1 MKKIYLLIFALTMA
15 VFSNAQNVTTN
26 SGSGL
31 ASTYADLASAIT
43 ALNGVGSTFS
53 PVVITLN
60 ANETAP
66 AGGYVI
72 TAVGSSGAPITI
84 QGSSYGNVIQ
94 AYSPQA
100 TGSIND
106 AIFKI
111 KGGSYITIQNLT
123 MKENPANFTIA
134 TDATGTANNMTEWG
148 ISVLYTSTT
157 QGSQH
162 ITIQNDSISLNR
174 TYTNTFG
181 IYSSTCHADATPATN
196 TDITSSAG
204 DNSNLHIY
212 GNTISNVNY
221 GIAVLSAPAFPGS
234 GLDIGG
240 SSSATGNTIYNFGTA
255 NTNVSAYARLYVQV
269 YGVLT
274 LNQLGVNIQ
283 YNTIGSSNPAYYNN
297 TSAGV
302 LAGVYNTSTGTG
314 GSSTSP
320 TFPGTANTNTISNNS
335 VAIQLAE
342 NNTANTNYGI
352 HSDFGDA
359 HTSVNISSN
368 NFHNLLDSGAAVTTP
383 KCNFWIVDVSGI
395 CLNETITNNTYTDLN
410 INTYG
415 YVRLINNTAIIQ
427 SGTQTIS
434 NNSTATALSSPT
446 YYMQVTYSAGGAT
459 QATNGITDAAAHL
472 AGSTILWQNN
482 NFSKIYH
489 SAQAGITMFNCS
501 SGSTFNVTKT
511 FSNNIFSNIT
521 DINGTFTGM
530 LISGGTGTGAT
541 TNVYSNTV
549 TNATAKT
556 SVTGISVGTGVSV
569 NVYKNKISDLS
580 VSNGSATS
588 VATGITTSSLTTIT
602 PAFLIY
608 DNLIANLTTNS
619 TVTNLNGIIGINIAG
634 NATGKSAAQVYHNTI
649 YIGTAS
655 GGATYGTSG
664 VTFDNSTITSLD
676 LRNNIIINLSTPS
689 GTGGIAAGL
698 RALTAG
704 TSGTVPSVYSSSSNN
719 NVFYVNPS
727 AGISTHL
734 TYVEGSSSSVNPENT
749 VVNFKTFTSTGTG
762 GHSQDAASYEDNI
775 SFLSTTYSS
784 SSFLQPVLAGY
795 YSGATGTGITTDYSG
810 ATRSSTLPDVGA
822 YESTG
827 KRWIGATSTTWATG
841 TNWRD
846 GSTPSSSDAVTVG
859 YGSTNYPVLTGNITT
874 AGLGLQPSTKITI
887 GSNTLA
893 VNGNISGTGVVT
905 GSATSNLSIGG
916 AGSSAN
922 LYFDQTTAGTTN
934 VLNNFTLNSSS
945 GSATLLNALN
955 LKGTF
960 TPTAGALTTGGYLTL
975 LSTSSGTGSIAQ
987 GSGSYLSGNVNVQRY
1002 VGSSLQW
1009 RMVGLP
1015 FTAATTI
1022 SQSALRGFYT
1032 SGYNAYSYNEAGDNG
1047 AYGGSGGVN
1056 AGWVPFTSGTIT
1068 SDKGLLLSGG
1078 TISSA
1083 INFTGP
1089 VNTGTQSI
1097 ALGYSSGNTNKGWN
1111 LIANPYASNINWT
1124 TIIGNNPSGV
1134 QNAIYRYDPNTTA
1147 YASYVNGSNS
1157 GNQSNVI
1164 ENGAGFFVHSTS
1176 ATTLSIQESDKT
1188 SSAAMASL
1196 FGVQPSTS
1204 QDKSIIKLSLLKQGE
1219 TYGDEV
1225 VVRWGVDPAT
1235 DGFDDKYD
1243 AYDLGRVKGADLSVI
1258 GNDGTT
1264 YSIFHG
1270 SALRSKD
1277 IEQRVIALGTK
1288 NMDAGNYSFNTSLL
1302 SAMYGGNQVYLVDNY
1317 SNQSTLIDAATASY
1331 PFVVTADPNSASVSR
1346 FILALNYKPKI
1357 NTVTGNGILL
1367 LNNPS
1372 TNNQFNIVIGSDYQR
1387 VNWELVDNNGRVMQS
1402 GVFSGVMKGV
1412 VNIAQTQ
1419 NTSAGTYFI
1428 KLIADG
1434 KVLPTQK
1441 WIKQ

>member
-1 MKKIYLLIFALTMA
+1 MTL
-15 VFSNAQNVTTN
+15 
-26 SGSGL
+26 GSG
-31 ASTYADLASAIT
+31 ANYANLTSNGGTDIFVAKYNKTGVLQWAFSVGGTGADQANAIT
-43 ALNGVGSTFS
+43 VDANGYIY
-53 PVVITLN
+53 IT
-60 ANETAP
+60 
-66 AGGYVI
+66 
-72 TAVGSSGAPITI
+72 GAI
-84 QGSSYGNVIQ
+84 YG
-94 AYSPQA
+94 
-100 TGSIND
+100 TGSINMD
-106 AIFKI
+106 P
-111 KGGSYITIQNLT
+111 GGTHTLSGNG
-123 MKENPANFTIA
+123 A
-134 TDATGTANNMTEWG
+134 
-148 ISVLYTSTT
+148 
-157 QGSQH
+157 
-162 ITIQNDSISLNR
+162 
-174 TYTNTFG
+174 TYTDVFVAKYNGAFN
-181 IYSSTCHADATPATN
+181 P
-196 TDITSSAG
+196 
-204 DNSNLHIY
+204 SNASFY
-212 GNTISNVNY
+212 QWSF
-221 GIAVLSAPAFPGS
+221 AAS
-234 GLDIGG
+234 G
-240 SSSATGNTIYNFGTA
+240 
-255 NTNVSAYARLYVQV
+255 
-269 YGVLT
+269 
-274 LNQLGVNIQ
+274 
-283 YNTIGSSNPAYYNN
+283 
-297 TSAGV
+297 TSAGNNAATAIA
-302 LAGVYNTSTGTG
+302 LDASGGIYITGSLTGLTSTHIILDPSSGAQYVTG
-314 GSSTSP
+314 ASVSSSTDV
-320 TFPGTANTNTISNNS
+320 F
-335 VAIQLAE
+335 
-342 NNTANTNYGI
+342 
-352 HSDFGDA
+352 
-359 HTSVNISSN
+359 
-368 NFHNLLDSGAAVTTP
+368 AA
-383 KCNFWIVDVSGI
+383 KYD
-395 CLNETITNNTYTDLN
+395 
-410 INTYG
+410 
-415 YVRLINNTAIIQ
+415 
-427 SGTQTIS
+427 GTQTPV
-434 NNSTATALSSPT
+434 STSFYQWGFTA
-446 YYMQVTYSAGGAT
+446 
-459 QATNGITDAAAHL
+459 
-472 AGSTILWQNN
+472 
-482 NFSKIYH
+482 
-489 SAQAGITMFNCS
+489 
-501 SGSTFNVTKT
+501 
-511 FSNNIFSNIT
+511 
-521 DINGTFTGM
+521 
-530 LISGGTGTGAT
+530 GGTGAD
-541 TNVYSNTV
+541 V
-549 TNATAKT
+549 A
-556 SVTGISVGTGVSV
+556 TGISVDGNKAVYITGSLTASTATNIDMDPSSGTKNVTGNNASSLLNIFVAKYDGTLTPASTSFIKWAFTAGAPAACAADCIALDAYGGV
-569 NVYKNKISDLS
+569 Y
-580 VSNGSATS
+580 
-588 VATGITTSSLTTIT
+588 VAGYITATTSTT
-602 PAFLIY
+602 
-608 DNLIANLTTNS
+608 ANIDPTSGAHT
-619 TVTNLNGIIGINIAG
+619 IAG
-634 NATGKSAAQVYHNTI
+634 VT
-649 YIGTAS
+649 
-655 GGATYGTSG
+655 GTSG
-664 VTFDNSTITSLD
+664 KDIFVAKYNGTL
-676 LRNNIIINLSTPS
+676 TPATAS
-689 GTGGIAAGL
+689 FYQWAF
-698 RALTAG
+698 TAG
-704 TSGTVPSVYSSSSNN
+704 GTLADEASAISV
-719 NVFYVNPS
+719 
-727 AGISTHL
+727 
-734 TYVEGSSSSVNPENT
+734 
-749 VVNFKTFTSTGTG
+749 
-762 GHSQDAASYEDNI
+762 D
-775 SFLSTTYSS
+775 
-784 SSFLQPVLAGY
+784 SSFGIYIAGY
-795 YSGATGTGITTDYSG
+795 MTGLNTTTVYIDPANTGHTVIGASLT
-810 ATRSSTLPDVGA
+810 SSADMLIAKYDGA
-822 YESTG
+822 Y
-827 KRWIGATSTTWATG
+827 
-841 TNWRD
+841 
-846 GSTPSSSDAVTVG
+846 TPSSSAF
-859 YGSTNYPVLTGNITT
+859 YEWAY
-874 AGLGLQPSTKITI
+874 
-887 GSNTLA
+887 
-893 VNGNISGTGVVT
+893 VT
-905 GSATSNLSIGG
+905 GSTGTDKAYSISSNSIGTTIG
-916 AGSSAN
+916 GSFSGNAIDFDPTATVQALSTAASSSAS
-922 LYFDQTTAGTTN
+922 LGEPSFSITCLPPQFALWTGTASTDWSTAGNWASTVMPASNVSAVIPTN
-934 VLNNFTLNSSS
+934 GVTNQPTLSGTHPTYHLFVNPWASLSLQGTLQIAGTINNYGTINATGGAVTMNGALSQTIPANTFSSNSINNLTINNSAGVTL
-945 GSATLLNALN
+945 GGALN
-955 LKGTF
+955 LAGTL
-960 TPTAGALTTGGYLTL
+960 TPTAGTFTTGGYLTL